1 MMGSAMRVAVSR
13 TGGLLERRCRL
24 PRRRPVLAMVTL
36 LGLLATTAC
45 SDDSSDSADDR
56 DIVATSALDLDT
68 MTATIA
74 AGDGEVAVT
83 AEPVGDDPAVGR
95 VDDDLFVG
103 VARPFGGGDDDLVV
117 YLCDGDET
125 SVWLE
130 GEVGPEGD
138 RLTHGDVAVDV
149 AFAEGGVTGEVT
161 MPDGAEHT
169 FLALPAETGGV
180 FIAAAD
186 QDDEAGDHLTGV
198 WIVLDDGEQRGLAWW
213 AAWSW
218 SRRSSGGGGGG
229 GMEEEMLQM

>member
-1 MMGSAMRVAVSR
+1 MGSAMQAAVSR
-13 TGGLLERRCRL
+13 AGVPLERRCHL

-45 SDDSSDSADDR
+45 SDDPSDSAGDR
-56 DIVATSALDLDT
+56 DIVETSVLDLDT

-74 AGDGEVAVT
+74 AGDGEVTVA
-83 AEPVGDDPAVGR
+83 AEPVGDNPAVGR
-95 VDDDLFVG
+95 VDDDLFIG

-117 YLCDGDET
+117 YLCDGEET

-130 GEVGPEGD
+130 GEVGPEGG
-138 RLTHGDVAVDV
+138 RLTDGDVAVDV
-149 AFAEGGVTGEVT
+149 AFAEGGVAGEVST
-161 MPDGAEHT
+161 PDGAEHP

-180 FIAAAD
+180 FIAEAD

-198 WIVLDDGEQRGLAWW
+198 WVVLDDGEQRGLAWW

-218 SRRSSGGGGGG
+218 SRRTGGGGGGG
-229 GMEEEMLQM
+229 GMEEEELQM